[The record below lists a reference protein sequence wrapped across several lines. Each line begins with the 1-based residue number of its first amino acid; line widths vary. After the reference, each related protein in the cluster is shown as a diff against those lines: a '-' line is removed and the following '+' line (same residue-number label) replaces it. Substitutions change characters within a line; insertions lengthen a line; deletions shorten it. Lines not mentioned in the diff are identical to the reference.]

1 MLTLIK
7 NGYLIDP
14 ANDIEGIYDLLI
26 KNNKIEKVDK
36 NIIIE
41 DINDVDIIDA
51 EGLLVMPG
59 FIDVHVHL
67 REPGYEYKETIAT
80 GTMAAAAGGFTT
92 ICPMPNTNPPIDSPD
107 KVRDFL
113 SRVEKDGLVNVLPIG
128 AITIGQ
134 DGLDIADL
142 KGMKEAGIYAI
153 SEDGKSVMD
162 TAVYAE
168 AMKIAKDLDLPI
180 FAHCEDKSLVKN
192 GVINKGNKSEELN
205 LPGISNAVEDII
217 AARDILLAKENGA
230 RLHLCHCSTKDSGK
244 LLEIAKDNGLKVT
257 GEVCPHHFALTDED
271 IKTDDSNYKM
281 NPPLRSKEDV
291 DALKLALKND
301 IIDVIATDH
310 APHSAEEKA
319 KSMISSPFGIVGLET
334 AFAITY
340 TELVDKGFLSLKQM
354 VEKLCVNPAKIIG
367 FDRGNLAKGKIADL
381 VIVDKDE
388 VYEINKNNFYSKSNN
403 TPFHGKKVKGKI
415 KYTIVSGKLVY
426 ISK

>member
-7 NGYLIDP
+7 KGYLIDP

-26 KNNKIEKVDK
+26 KNDKIEKVDK
-36 NIIIE
+36 NIILESLDDIE
-41 DINDVDIIDA
+41 IIDA

-59 FIDVHVHL
+59 FIDLHVHL

-92 ICPMPNTNPPIDSPD
+92 ICPMPNTNPPIDSLD
-107 KVRDFL
+107 KVKEFL
-113 SRVEKDGLVNVLPIG
+113 SRVKKDALVNVLTIG
-128 AITIGQ
+128 AITNGQ

-142 KGMKEAGIYAI
+142 KGMKDAGIYAI

-162 TAVYAE
+162 TSVYAD
-168 AMKIAKDLDLPI
+168 AMKIAKDLNLPI
-180 FAHCEDKSLVKN
+180 FAHCEDESLVKN

-230 RLHLCHCSTKDSGK
+230 RLHLCHCSTKDSAK

-257 GEVCPHHFALTDED
+257 GEICPHHFALTDQD

-291 DALKLALKND
+291 EALKLALKND

-319 KSMISSPFGIVGLET
+319 ASMFSAPFGIVGLET
-334 AFAITY
+334 AFAITF
-340 TELVDKGFLSLKQM
+340 TELVDKDFLSLKQM

-381 VIVDKDE
+381 VIAE
-388 VYEINKNNFYSKSNN
+388 TNEIYEINKNNFYSKSNN

-415 KYTIVSGKLVY
+415 KYTMVSGKLVY
-426 ISK
+426 KGK